1 MDTVVTQAGSSS
13 KESLQAT
20 VFQRLHPRTYL
31 SRFVEEGF
39 RPDGRELGDWR
50 DISVNV
56 GKCVLRSSHPAS
68 PQTRFSMHYAPPPS
82 RNL

>member
-1 MDTVVTQAGSSS
+1 MTTQAGSSS

-20 VFQRLHPRTYL
+20 VFQRLHPHSYL

-39 RPDGRELGDWR
+39 RPDGREPSDWR

-56 GKCVLRSSHPAS
+56 GKS
-68 PQTRFSMHYAPPPS
+68 
-82 RNL
+82 